1 MRRKS
6 QKRFR
11 DFFSG
16 NCDRHG
22 NGLCNS
28 GEPSLSPTYKKLK
41 QLCLRIGH
49 LHHKRLGWCCGSGSE
64 NARVSEHGVDSGFE
78 SLPVEGGDSVR
89 GENMGSEGVSVG
101 RGGLRSE
108 TVLVG

>member
-1 MRRKS
+1 MIVESRPGCKGIGTVCQFVHLSRSRRT
-6 QKRFR
+6 
-11 DFFSG
+11 
-16 NCDRHG
+16 
-22 NGLCNS
+22 LNS
-28 GEPSLSPTYKKLK
+28 
-41 QLCLRIGH
+41 LRIGH